1 MQRGWRA
8 EMPEASIFLVEDEAL
23 IRMMLAEMV
32 EELGYRVV
40 AEAGDM
46 VAGQAL
52 AETAIFDLA
61 ILDINIAGDMIT
73 PVAEI
78 IDRRGLPFIFVS
90 GYGPRGRPEA
100 FRGRPALPKP
110 LLISKLGETI
120 DAILTTAGEAS
131 SLPDKSSPKFQ

>member
-1 MQRGWRA
+1 MRRGRGA
-8 EMPEASIFLVEDEAL
+8 EMPEACIFLVEDEAL

-32 EELGYRVV
+32 EELGHRVV

-61 ILDINIAGDMIT
+61 ILDINIAGDIIT

-78 IDRRGLPFIFVS
+78 IDRRGLPFIFFI
-90 GYGPRGRPEA
+90 GYVPRGRPAA
-100 FRGRPALPKP
+100 FRAPPALPN
-110 LLISKLGETI
+110 LSVVQAR
-120 DAILTTAGEAS
+120 D
-131 SLPDKSSPKFQ
+131 

>member
-32 EELGYRVV
+32 EELGHRVV

-46 VAGQAL
+46 AAGQAL

-90 GYGPRGRPEA
+90 GYGPPGRPEA

-131 SLPDKSSPKFQ
+131 SPPDQSSPKFQ